1 MWVLKLKSKTGKF
14 FLGNCAIKYN
24 IDLIGYPLSYYKDK
38 KYLYLTTAG
47 YIIGEEKNKKKLLKD
62 IKKLKE
68 VVNLEFHN
76 DFGIVTTRQPLYTEP
91 IYNPKLIILRPMFL
105 SHDGYHIWEIASWD
119 KKSLLKII
127 KIAKKY
133 HKAEILKL
141 KQEKVKRIS
150 FTTIFPGLSD
160 KQKKAFELAILKGY
174 YSYPRKIKLIELAKL
189 MKISYSTFQ
198 EHLRRAEEKLIPS
211 FA

>member
-14 FLGNCAIKYN
+14 FLGNCAIKHN
-24 IDLIGYPLSYYKDK
+24 IDLVGYPLSYYKDK
-38 KYLYLTTAG
+38 KNIHMTFAG
-47 YIIGEEKNKKKLLKD
+47 FMIGEEKNKKRLLKN

-68 VVNLEFHN
+68 VVNLEFYDN
-76 DFGIVTTRQPLYTEP
+76 FGIIVVKEPLYMES
-91 IYNPKLIILRPMFL
+91 IFNPKFIMSKPMFV
-105 SHDGYHIWEIASWD
+105 SHEGYHIWEIASWD

-127 KIAKKY
+127 KFAKKY

-141 KQEKVKRIS
+141 KQEKLKNIS
-150 FTTIFPGLSD
+150 FTSILPNLSD

-174 YSYPRKIKLIELAKL
+174 YSYPRKIKLEELAKL

-211 FA
+211 FS